1 MNRKFLILVFMF
13 SVCLIVGGIGAEE
26 QPQRVMNFLAVMDLD
41 CGKAID
47 KENCVALTNVVIDEL
62 VKIRKY
68 TVIDRANRDKILGE
82 AKFQMTGCVED
93 RCTIEAGRILGV
105 GKMVV
110 GSISK
115 LGQTYLINLQL
126 LNVETAAVETSG
138 AEECKC
144 ELDGLIGAVRNAAR
158 KIMGEA
164 PAASSTPQQS
174 AQPPAKLK
182 TNGKCP
188 EDMVYIPEGNFCVD
202 VYEYPNIKGQL
213 PLWNVDYQ
221 HAVSLC
227 QSIGKRLPTET
238 EWTTACMG
246 PGKLIY
252 SYGDQYNKAS
262 CNTEGRRAASWN
274 ERKPSGSYPMCKG
287 WFGTYDMIGNMF
299 EWTSTPFSDTNH
311 MTLKGHS
318 WWGSDKATCLIRLK
332 SSGGFSYDIGFRCA
346 KDAE

>member
-1 MNRKFLILVFMF
+1 
-13 SVCLIVGGIGAEE
+13 
-26 QPQRVMNFLAVMDLD
+26 VMDLD

-82 AKFQMTGCVED
+82 AKFQMTGCVAD

-144 ELDGLIGAVRNAAR
+144 ELDGLIGAVRNTAR

-164 PAASSTPQQS
+164 PASSSTPQQP

-188 EDMVYIPEGNFCVD
+188 EDMIYVPEGNFCID
-202 VYEYPNIKGQL
+202 IYEYPNKKGAT
-213 PLWNVDYQ
+213 PKAN
-221 HAVSLC
+221 VSLDGARKLC
-227 QSIGKRLPTET
+227 QRVQKRLPTPE
-238 EWTTACMG
+238 EWEMACMG
-246 PGKLIY
+246 QQKFIYGYGPNFDKTVCNSKRKNITVSGELIKCKNNY
-252 SYGDQYNKAS
+252 ELYDMVGNLWEWTDDSVSALQWLRGGSTYNGVKYNS
-262 CNTEGRRAASWN
+262 CKGRYPI
-274 ERKPSGSYPMCKG
+274 RKPNWQK
-287 WFGTYDMIGNMF
+287 WDV
-299 EWTSTPFSDTNH
+299 
-311 MTLKGHS
+311 
-318 WWGSDKATCLIRLK
+318 
-332 SSGGFSYDIGFRCA
+332 GFRCA